1 MSKNPRLQAGTLLRH
16 GSLTGRL
23 ESVRGINASS
33 SARCH
38 YSVNIQQI
46 ADALVVDGYTTLDA
60 QAKALGIHRATAWTI
75 IRAKHKLGRLNSK
88 TIDRML
94 ANPDLP
100 HSVRAVLESY
110 VAERI

>member
-1 MSKNPRLQAGTLLRH
+1 MQYGTLRH
-16 GSLTGRL
+16 RGSVRP
-23 ESVRGINASS
+23 ESVREINSS
-33 SARCH
+33 SRTRRN
-38 YSVNIQQI
+38 YSTDIQQI

-75 IRAKHKLGRLNSK
+75 IRAKHKVGRLNSK
-88 TIDRML
+88 TTDRML

-100 HSVRAVLESY
+100 PSVRTILESY

>member
-1 MSKNPRLQAGTLLRH
+1 MNKKLQEKTGTPHRH
-16 GSLTGRL
+16 GSLSARL
-23 ESVRGINASS
+23 LNEMSS
-33 SARCH
+33 SSRTRH
-38 YSVNIQQI
+38 NYSTNIQQI

-88 TIDRML
+88 TTDQML
-94 ANPDLP
+94 ANPRLP
-100 HSVRAVLESY
+100 PSVRAVLESY